1 MATAVAGRGFE
12 EVQAVRDDSPAEHAR
27 SLFFGGDLAEIVSPD
42 LPLLCEDNEA
52 KVAGLTAVAG
62 LSGGFYLRL

>member
-1 MATAVAGRGFE
+1 M
-12 EVQAVRDDSPAEHAR
+12 RDDSPAEHAR

-62 LSGGFYLRL
+62 RSGGFYLRL